1 MDKSNKIT
9 KFYASNQG
17 ETHITDSDNGKIQ
30 DMVLYGKSEQNQY
43 KGINLLPTGISY
55 GEIIEVSIPKGTRI
69 FWVTDGTPAIGGN
82 FKFYNEDKTQ
92 EMWFGVDAGKT
103 TMTGTTDIDAKYMEF
118 LINETSLVKI
128 CLGIG
133 DDPVY
138 EPYTGGQPSPSPDYP
153 QEIKS
158 VVNPTVKVSNEDGTK
173 SQTVTLLDTLNAIP
187 VSSGGNVTIDGQ
199 QYVADYV
206 DVERG
211 KIVRNVENVTFNGA
225 ENENWELWNADKEKI
240 WSFMFVNSLKTFTNE
255 SVSKCNRFEFNVNES
270 IDRTFWLCNPSGM
283 PSLQIKNRIIG
294 KDITAFKSWLSNNP
308 INVIYPLRIPI
319 EEELTAE
326 HAQALKEL
334 ATYYPVTNISIGS
347 EQLDGYTVFNY
358 PVSMKNGLDYVKKPI
373 FTNYIPV
380 KKNTQYVYGLST
392 ENQLPAHKIRYF
404 NSDGTY
410 LKEVELS
417 NVSQNGLKTI
427 TFDDD
432 YLIQLTFPDGL
443 TDENKKNFK
452 FEEEN
457 NMTVKAGNQITLVDI
472 TDAYSVMLT
481 SEAYT
486 FVGGTGGV
494 GANQSCTTEAV
505 AFCGNN
511 QCSVVTVDAK
521 SIVCPTGISA
531 AVSNSG
537 TPKVTIKFTTTA
549 TVNAACEATI
559 PVSVDGITI
568 NKKFS
573 FAVAR
578 TGNTGATGK
587 GIKGTPVTEYV
598 ASTGNTTP
606 PTSGWS
612 TSIPSVDQG
621 QYLWTRVTTTYTDNT
636 TSVSYSVAKQGS
648 TGATGT
654 TGSQWYAGT
663 GITGTSTTATAFADS
678 GVANA
683 RVNDMYLNTSTGNT
697 YKCTVAGNATNAKW
711 IYAGNIKGVQGD
723 KGNTGATGN
732 GISKADITY
741 ASSSS
746 NTSAPTS
753 GWQSTPPSVSPGQ
766 YLWTK
771 TVFTYTNGGTATQ
784 YSVAKQGNTGA
795 AGADAITV
803 SITSS
808 NGTVFKN
815 NSGSTVLTAHVYKG
829 AVEQTVADNGT
840 VSGLG
845 TIKWYKV
852 GSDTAV
858 ATAKTLTVSANDV
871 DNTQAYT
878 CQLEG

>member
-1 MDKSNKIT
+1 MLVNIFDGVWNNGYLMLGGRNLALET
-9 KFYASNQG
+9 NQG
-17 ETHITDSDNGKIQ
+17 IKNWNWLMQT
-30 DMVLYGKSEQNQY
+30 
-43 KGINLLPTGISY
+43 
-55 GEIIEVSIPKGTRI
+55 
-69 FWVTDGTPAIGGN
+69 GN
-82 FKFYNEDKTQ
+82 FTRAE
-92 EMWFGVDAGKT
+92 
-103 TMTGTTDIDAKYMEF
+103 
-118 LINETSLVKI
+118 
-128 CLGIG
+128 
-133 DDPVY
+133 
-138 EPYTGGQPSPSPDYP
+138 
-153 QEIKS
+153 
-158 VVNPTVKVSNEDGTK
+158 
-173 SQTVTLLDTLNAIP
+173 
-187 VSSGGNVTIDGQ
+187 
-199 QYVADYV
+199 
-206 DVERG
+206 
-211 KIVRNVENVTFNGA
+211 NVENGIRTVKLIRGNTEQSGWSVIIY
-225 ENENWELWNADKEKI
+225 ENLLVSEFKPNTDYIISVDIKPNIDTKFLFQIMKNDGSNLITQTDWTNLVSVKSNEWN
-240 WSFMFVNSLKTFTNE
+240 SVHFHLK
-255 SVSKCNRFEFNVNES
+255 SVSELPELSKQILYIPNMDSSCGVSYQFKNLKVETGTVATDWTPAPE
-270 IDRTFWLCNPSGM
+270 DTF
-283 PSLQIKNRIIG
+283 
-294 KDITAFKSWLSNNP
+294 
-308 INVIYPLRIPI
+308 
-319 EEELTAE
+319 
-326 HAQALKEL
+326 
-334 ATYYPVTNISIGS
+334 S
-347 EQLDGYTVFNY
+347 EGTLHPN
-358 PVSMKNGLDYVKKPI
+358 SI

-417 NVSQNGLKTI
+417 NASQNGLKTI

-432 YLIQLTFPDGL
+432 YSIQLTFPDGL

-452 FEEEN
+452 FKEEN
-457 NMTVKAGNQITLVDI
+457 NMAVKAGNQITLVDI

-537 TPKVTIKFTTTA
+537 TSKVTIKFTTTA

-612 TSIPSVDQG
+612 TSIPSVAQG
-621 QYLWTRVTTTYTDNT
+621 QYLWTRVTTTYTDNS

-711 IYAGNIKGVQGD
+711 VYAGNIKGVQGD

-741 ASSSS
+741 AASSS

-753 GWQSTPPSVSPGQ
+753 GWQSTPPSVNPGQ

>member
-1 MDKSNKIT
+1 MLVNIFDGVWNNGYLMLGGRNLALET
-9 KFYASNQG
+9 NQG
-17 ETHITDSDNGKIQ
+17 IKNWNWIMQT
-30 DMVLYGKSEQNQY
+30 
-43 KGINLLPTGISY
+43 
-55 GEIIEVSIPKGTRI
+55 
-69 FWVTDGTPAIGGN
+69 GN
-82 FKFYNEDKTQ
+82 FTRAE
-92 EMWFGVDAGKT
+92 
-103 TMTGTTDIDAKYMEF
+103 
-118 LINETSLVKI
+118 
-128 CLGIG
+128 
-133 DDPVY
+133 
-138 EPYTGGQPSPSPDYP
+138 
-153 QEIKS
+153 
-158 VVNPTVKVSNEDGTK
+158 
-173 SQTVTLLDTLNAIP
+173 
-187 VSSGGNVTIDGQ
+187 
-199 QYVADYV
+199 
-206 DVERG
+206 
-211 KIVRNVENVTFNGA
+211 NVENGIRTVKLIRGNTEQSGWSVILY
-225 ENENWELWNADKEKI
+225 ENLLVSEFKPNTDYIISVDIKPNIDTKFLFQIMENDGSNIIARADWTNLVSVKSNEWN
-240 WSFMFVNSLKTFTNE
+240 SVHFHLK
-255 SVSKCNRFEFNVNES
+255 SVSELPELSKQILYIPNMDSSCGVSYQFKNLKVETGTVATDWTPAPE
-270 IDRTFWLCNPSGM
+270 DTFSEG
-283 PSLQIKNRIIG
+283 
-294 KDITAFKSWLSNNP
+294 TAHPNS
-308 INVIYPLRIPI
+308 
-319 EEELTAE
+319 
-326 HAQALKEL
+326 
-334 ATYYPVTNISIGS
+334 
-347 EQLDGYTVFNY
+347 
-358 PVSMKNGLDYVKKPI
+358 I

-417 NVSQNGLKTI
+417 NASQNGLKTI

-452 FEEEN
+452 FKEEN
-457 NMTVKAGNQITLVDI
+457 NMAIKAGNQITLVDI

-537 TPKVTIKFTTTA
+537 TSKVTIKFTTTA

-612 TSIPSVDQG
+612 TSIPSVAQG

-711 IYAGNIKGVQGD
+711 VYAGNIKGVQGD